1 MKNLITSAFLLL
13 ALLLPGSTAAVDFM
27 VDGIYYNI
35 NGNEATV
42 TFAFNDYDYPSL
54 YYTGDVIIPDTVTFD
69 GITYPVTAIG
79 EWAFSYSENM
89 TSVSIPN
96 TVTSIDRQA
105 FFDCSSLSTV
115 TIPSSVT
122 TIDEEAFCNC
132 HSLTNMTIPSS
143 VMSIGDG
150 AFGFCENLKSLTVES
165 GNNKYDSRDDCNA
178 IIETASNTLIAGC
191 QNTVI
196 PNSVTAIGISGFSGC
211 SGLTS
216 FNIPNSVTAIGE
228 DAFACCHGLNSVDVP
243 NSVTTIGEY
252 AFRNCEN
259 LTSVTIGNA
268 VTTIGEGAFDG
279 CVSLASLNLGN
290 SVTSIGD
297 VAFLSCHSL
306 TSLFIPKSVTS
317 IGKAAFNGCNGLTTI
332 VVESGNTAYDSRD
345 NCNALIETTS
355 NTLMQGCD
363 NTIIPNSITAI
374 GDEAFCECEGLKSV
388 TIPGCVT
395 TIGQAAFMNCHA
407 LMDVYCYITDPS
419 SLSVNT
425 FTFFYDN
432 GDAHDGNYSGRTLH
446 VPYGTVNAYQ
456 LNEHWFPYFEQ
467 IVEMNPE
474 MELIGDVNFDGQIDI
489 ADINAIM
496 DIIITWYAP
505 EADVNRDGEVTIADI
520 NAIIDIIMCSNEE
533 PEPEHEWVDLG
544 LPSGTLWATCNI
556 GANSPEE
563 RGDYFAWGET
573 EPKDYYDWNTYK
585 WCNGSEYTLTKYCN
599 KSSYGTVDNK
609 TELDPEDDA
618 AYVNWGPSWRMPTS
632 EQRQELSQSC
642 SWQWT
647 TVNDV
652 NGYLVTGCNGNSI
665 FLPAAGYSHS
675 SVDNIGYYWL
685 RSLNSFGPG
694 SAYFMYFYRGDWDT
708 WISTDRYYG
717 MPVRAVREL
726 PAQDLD
732 FNVEPH
738 NLNLGLVTI
747 GNTSTGRLTIVNK
760 TLDDITL
767 SATADAPF
775 TFQQEEGSVS
785 SMSVVVP
792 GNSRTTVPVM
802 FTATTPGQFSG
813 NVTIQNPSSDGGQ
826 CVISVYALALTND
839 FLGQDYVD
847 LGLPSGTQWA
857 TCNIGASSPE
867 DCGDYFAWGETAP
880 KEAYTWAN
888 YKWCNGSDDS
898 LTKYCTHSDYGT
910 VDYQTEL
917 EPGDDAAFVNCGP
930 SWRIPTK
937 DQFSELMNKCN
948 WQWNQVN
955 GVHGYVLTGPN
966 GNKLFLPAAGHRSGN
981 SFSLADSDGYYLSRE
996 LYSSDDPTLARA
1008 LYFKSGHKGWTG
1020 SSRADGYAVRAVKE
1034 LIDDVYI
1041 EQQSLDLI
1049 GVPIGETCTGS
1060 LTIINNTME
1069 AVTMTAIADAPFS
1082 FKQEDGS
1089 ALSSMTIEVPGDS
1102 CAVVTVMFTATS
1114 PGQFNGNVT
1123 FQNAALDGGQ
1133 SVIPVQALAFTD
1145 DFLHQ
1150 EYVDLGLPSGTL
1162 WATCNIGANSPEERG
1177 DYFAWGE
1184 TEPKSVYT
1192 WETYKWCNG
1201 SHESLTKY
1209 CTKSYYGTV
1218 DNLTELEVTD
1228 DAAYVNWGP
1237 EWRMPSLEQ
1246 FKELMNHCTC
1256 PKAQINGVTGRLIIG
1271 PNGNTMFMP
1280 SGTSY
1285 WSRTLYL
1292 SPDYAYGMS
1301 LERSDWKWNIFWGP
1315 RSGGNRIR
1323 AVRMSQ
1329 D

>member
-432 GDAHDGNYSGRTLH
+432 GDAHDGDYSGRTLH
-446 VPYGTVNAYQ
+446 VPFGTANAYQ
-456 LNEHWFPYFEQ
+456 NEWTWSNFFGQIFEDLMLGDGRLVFSGVEEFPVIEMAPNAASGLNMIYVVYDTDGVGISYHSASGEQ
-467 IVEMNPE
+467 PVWYSFGSAGSDYAEEIPGISWNNSTSTLSQVIPNMGYKIVEGSDTYYCWVVNYADYY
-474 MELIGDVNFDGQIDI
+474 MELNDMSINNETPCDLLTFNIDGNGNSIPYYTIKGIRQVLDRDIRLTYHTLVYDDDYWQEQEVVESFPALDQGVKIVSPLCNTSFVLSGDRFLKYWGTSQTIESDYFSTQAVDCRSIMDDLGLIYDLNTGELGGKAPIRLSFIGYPTDVVAHSVWEMATDPDFENIIMQFNQDEVDYTFNDGGTYYVRYRVTNAAGTCEAYGDTYAFTVYGRLQGDVNNDGEVDIADVNAVVDIILVGNCDFHAADVNGDGEINI

-496 DIIITWYAP
+496 DIIMGA
-505 EADVNRDGEVTIADI
+505 
-520 NAIIDIIMCSNEE
+520 NEE
-533 PEPEHEWVDLG
+533 SKP
-544 LPSGTLWATCNI
+544 
-556 GANSPEE
+556 
-563 RGDYFAWGET
+563 
-573 EPKDYYDWNTYK
+573 
-585 WCNGSEYTLTKYCN
+585 
-599 KSSYGTVDNK
+599 
-609 TELDPEDDA
+609 
-618 AYVNWGPSWRMPTS
+618 
-632 EQRQELSQSC
+632 
-642 SWQWT
+642 
-647 TVNDV
+647 
-652 NGYLVTGCNGNSI
+652 
-665 FLPAAGYSHS
+665 
-675 SVDNIGYYWL
+675 
-685 RSLNSFGPG
+685 
-694 SAYFMYFYRGDWDT
+694 
-708 WISTDRYYG
+708 
-717 MPVRAVREL
+717 
-726 PAQDLD
+726 
-732 FNVEPH
+732 
-738 NLNLGLVTI
+738 
-747 GNTSTGRLTIVNK
+747 
-760 TLDDITL
+760 
-767 SATADAPF
+767 
-775 TFQQEEGSVS
+775 
-785 SMSVVVP
+785 
-792 GNSRTTVPVM
+792 
-802 FTATTPGQFSG
+802 
-813 NVTIQNPSSDGGQ
+813 
-826 CVISVYALALTND
+826 
-839 FLGQDYVD
+839 
-847 LGLPSGTQWA
+847 
-857 TCNIGASSPE
+857 
-867 DCGDYFAWGETAP
+867 
-880 KEAYTWAN
+880 
-888 YKWCNGSDDS
+888 
-898 LTKYCTHSDYGT
+898 
-910 VDYQTEL
+910 
-917 EPGDDAAFVNCGP
+917 
-930 SWRIPTK
+930 
-937 DQFSELMNKCN
+937 
-948 WQWNQVN
+948 
-955 GVHGYVLTGPN
+955 
-966 GNKLFLPAAGHRSGN
+966 
-981 SFSLADSDGYYLSRE
+981 
-996 LYSSDDPTLARA
+996 
-1008 LYFKSGHKGWTG
+1008 
-1020 SSRADGYAVRAVKE
+1020 
-1034 LIDDVYI
+1034 
-1041 EQQSLDLI
+1041 
-1049 GVPIGETCTGS
+1049 
-1060 LTIINNTME
+1060 
-1069 AVTMTAIADAPFS
+1069 
-1082 FKQEDGS
+1082 
-1089 ALSSMTIEVPGDS
+1089 
-1102 CAVVTVMFTATS
+1102 
-1114 PGQFNGNVT
+1114 
-1123 FQNAALDGGQ
+1123 
-1133 SVIPVQALAFTD
+1133 
-1145 DFLHQ
+1145 
-1150 EYVDLGLPSGTL
+1150 
-1162 WATCNIGANSPEERG
+1162 
-1177 DYFAWGE
+1177 
-1184 TEPKSVYT
+1184 
-1192 WETYKWCNG
+1192 
-1201 SHESLTKY
+1201 
-1209 CTKSYYGTV
+1209 
-1218 DNLTELEVTD
+1218 
-1228 DAAYVNWGP
+1228 
-1237 EWRMPSLEQ
+1237 
-1246 FKELMNHCTC
+1246 
-1256 PKAQINGVTGRLIIG
+1256 
-1271 PNGNTMFMP
+1271 
-1280 SGTSY
+1280 
-1285 WSRTLYL
+1285 
-1292 SPDYAYGMS
+1292 
-1301 LERSDWKWNIFWGP
+1301 
-1315 RSGGNRIR
+1315 
-1323 AVRMSQ
+1323 
-1329 D
+1329 